1 MGLVAKY
8 YDQQVCVCVCLREY
22 LLNHMQDVYHIFLML
37 PMAVAQSFS
46 GGVTKYQGEEAIW
59 EISSPLSMY
68 CAA

>member
-1 MGLVAKY
+1 M
-8 YDQQVCVCVCLREY
+8 CLFARISPKPHAGCLPY
-22 LLNHMQDVYHIFLML
+22 FFLML